1 MSINLLAKFRKFS
14 ENLVAPI
21 AITQVSFIHFCMKRL
36 ILANPLLDITLNRLC
51 QQLIE
56 NHKDFS
62 NSVILGLQPRG
73 IFLAERIH
81 QKLQQETGGSIKLG
95 YLDATF
101 YRDDFRR
108 RDTPL
113 KPNETKVPFVIE
125 NKKVILIDDVLATGR
140 MVRAAIDAMQAFG
153 RPEKIELLCLINR
166 RYVRDLPIQPD
177 YTGMKVN
184 TLDSQRVLVEWKE
197 QGHEEDK
204 IWLIG

>member
-1 MSINLLAKFRKFS
+1 
-14 ENLVAPI
+14 
-21 AITQVSFIHFCMKRL
+21 MKRL

-73 IFLAERIH
+73 IFLAERIT
-81 QKLQQETGGSIKLG
+81 QKLQQETGTSIKLG

-108 RDTPL
+108 RDSPL

-125 NKKVILIDDVLATGR
+125 SKKVILIDDVLATGR